1 MKEKQMTEDTQ
12 KLEISPEE
20 LELIASA
27 LETQTK
33 ILRMQAS
40 AGGHGAVK
48 RLNEVKRLLANITSQ
63 REPLRATRCHNPVGF
78 WGLLRSM
85 GQAT

>member
-1 MKEKQMTEDTQ
+1 MTDNMK
-12 KLEISPEE
+12 KLEISPTE
-20 LELIASA
+20 LDIIASA

-40 AGGHGAVK
+40 AGGHGANT
-48 RLNEVKRLLANITSQ
+48 RLNDIKRLLATVSQQIETS
-63 REPLRATRCHNPVGF
+63 RAPRTANSGF

-85 GQAT
+85 GQAI

>member
-1 MKEKQMTEDTQ
+1 MTEEN
-12 KLEISPEE
+12 KNLEVSPEE
-20 LELIASA
+20 LDIIASA

-48 RLNEVKRLLANITSQ
+48 RLSELKGLLAKVSNQ
-63 REPLRATRCHNPVGF
+63 REPLRPIRNNNQAGL

-85 GQAT
+85 GQVT

>member
-1 MKEKQMTEDTQ
+1 MTEESK
-12 KLEISPEE
+12 KLEVSPDE
-20 LELIASA
+20 LDLIASA

-48 RLNEVKRLLANITSQ
+48 RLNEVKRLLANISSQ
-63 REPLRATRCHNPVGF
+63 REPLRTIRNNNPAGL